1 MTSRITIR
9 KPDDW
14 HLHVRDGAMLKAV
27 MPFTARHFGRAILMP
42 NLIPPVTTTKD
53 AVAYRERVMA
63 ALPKGSTFQPLMTC
77 YLTDDTNPEDVE
89 RGFKA
94 GVFTGVKL
102 YPANAT
108 TNSAA
113 GVTDYRKVMPVL
125 ERMEKI
131 GMPFLMHGEDVDPEI
146 DIFDREAMFIE
157 RYLSKWTRQ
166 FPGLRF
172 ILEHL
177 SSKDGVDFVRSA
189 APQVGGTITPYHL
202 ILTRTD
208 WLGWGLKPYMYCMPV
223 IKTAKDRAALR
234 KAATSGEPCY
244 FLGTDSAPHPM
255 AKKLAVNGI
264 PGLFNAPVAIETTPR
279 YSRRKVHSTGSKLLL
294 RSTARST
301 IACRPTR
308 SGSRSKRPRGLR
320 PRRSR
325 SRGRT
330 RRRWS
335 IAAAK
340 RSSGRLWPVEISACH
355 GKRKRGMD
363 GRHQTPAHNPL
374 ASAGDAAPRF
384 RSASS
389 MTAEAAAAR
398 NGEIGS

>member
-1 MTSRITIR
+1 MPQRITIR

-27 MPFTARHFGRAILMP
+27 MPYTARHFGRAILMP

-53 AVAYRERVMA
+53 AIAYRERAYA
-63 ALPKGSTFQPLMTC
+63 ARPPGSTFEPLMTC
-77 YLTDDTNPEDVE
+77 YLTDDTDPDDVE
-89 RGFKA
+89 RGFRA

-113 GVTDYRKVMPVL
+113 GVTDYRKIMRVL

-131 GMPFLMHGEDVDPEI
+131 GMPFLMHGEDVDPEV

-157 RYLSKWTRQ
+157 RYLSKWVKY
-166 FPGLRF
+166 FPGLRM

-177 SSKDGVDFVRSA
+177 SSKDGVDFVKSA
-189 APQVGGTITPYHL
+189 APQVGGTITPYHT

-234 KAATSGEPCY
+234 KAATSGEACY
-244 FLGTDSAPHPM
+244 FLGTDSAPHPV

-264 PGLFNAPVAIETTPR
+264 PGLFNAPVAIET
-279 YSRRKVHSTGSKLLL
+279 YAKVFEEEGALDKLEAFASLNG
-294 RSTARST
+294 ARHYKLKPNSET
-301 IACRPTR
+301 ITLEKVSWVAPEEVKVE
-308 SGSRSKRPRGLR
+308 GPDEKALVYRGGETIDWR
-320 PRRSR
+320 V
-325 SRGRT
+325 
-330 RRRWS
+330 
-335 IAAAK
+335 
-340 RSSGRLWPVEISACH
+340 VE
-355 GKRKRGMD
+355 
-363 GRHQTPAHNPL
+363 N
-374 ASAGDAAPRF
+374 
-384 RSASS
+384 
-389 MTAEAAAAR
+389 
-398 NGEIGS
+398 

>member
-1 MTSRITIR
+1 MTTRLTIR

-42 NLIPPVTTTKD
+42 NLIPPVATTKD
-53 AVAYRERVMA
+53 ALGYRERVMA
-63 ALPKGSTFQPLMTC
+63 ALPKGSTFKPLLTC
-77 YLTDDTNPEDVE
+77 YLTDDTDPNDVE
-89 RGFKA
+89 RGFKD

-113 GVTDYRKVMPVL
+113 GVTDYRKVMHVL

-157 RYLSKWTRQ
+157 RYLSKWTKQ

-177 SSKDGVDFVRSA
+177 SSKNGVDFVRSA
-189 APQVGGTITPYHL
+189 APQVGGTITPYHMV
-202 ILTRTD
+202 LTRTD

-234 KAATSGEPCY
+234 KAATSGEACY
-244 FLGTDSAPHPM
+244 FLGTDSAPHPV
-255 AKKLAVNGI
+255 AKKLSVNGI
-264 PGLFNAPVAIETTPR
+264 PGLFNAPVAIESYAQVFEEEGALDRLEAFASLNGPKHYRLPPNEETITLEKTSWTAPEEV
-279 YSRRKVHSTGSKLLL
+279 KVEGPDEKALVY
-294 RSTARST
+294 RGGET
-301 IACRPTR
+301 IAWKVV
-308 SGSRSKRPRGLR
+308 S
-320 PRRSR
+320 
-325 SRGRT
+325 
-330 RRRWS
+330 
-335 IAAAK
+335 
-340 RSSGRLWPVEISACH
+340 
-355 GKRKRGMD
+355 
-363 GRHQTPAHNPL
+363 
-374 ASAGDAAPRF
+374 
-384 RSASS
+384 
-389 MTAEAAAAR
+389 
-398 NGEIGS
+398 

>member
-27 MPFTARHFGRAILMP
+27 MPFTAKHFGRAILMP
-42 NLIPPVTTTKD
+42 NLVPPVTTTKA

-63 ALPKGSTFQPLMTC
+63 ALPAGSTFKPLMTC
-77 YLTDDTNPEDVE
+77 YLSDDTDPDDVE
-89 RGFKA
+89 RGFKE

-113 GVTDYRKVMPVL
+113 GVTDYRKIMPVL

-131 GMPFLMHGEDVDPEI
+131 GMPFLMHGEDVDPDV

-157 RYLSKWTRQ
+157 RYLSKWTRR

-177 SSKDGVDFVRSA
+177 SSKEGVDFVRSA
-189 APQVGGTITPYHL
+189 APQVGGTITPYHM

-234 KAATSGEPCY
+234 KAATSGESCY
-244 FLGTDSAPHPM
+244 FLGTDYAPHPM
-255 AKKLAVNGI
+255 AKKLALNGI
-264 PGLFNAPVAIETTPR
+264 PGLFNAPVAIET
-279 YSRRKVHSTGSKLLL
+279 YAKVFEEEGALDKLEAFASLNGPKHYRL
-294 RSTARST
+294 PPNEERITLEKTSWTAPEEVEVEGPDEK
-301 IACRPTR
+301 ALVY
-308 SGSRSKRPRGLR
+308 RG
-320 PRRSR
+320 
-325 SRGRT
+325 GEAIE
-330 RRRWS
+330 W
-335 IAAAK
+335 K
-340 RSSGRLWPVEISACH
+340 VV
-355 GKRKRGMD
+355 
-363 GRHQTPAHNPL
+363 
-374 ASAGDAAPRF
+374 AS
-384 RSASS
+384 
-389 MTAEAAAAR
+389 
-398 NGEIGS
+398 